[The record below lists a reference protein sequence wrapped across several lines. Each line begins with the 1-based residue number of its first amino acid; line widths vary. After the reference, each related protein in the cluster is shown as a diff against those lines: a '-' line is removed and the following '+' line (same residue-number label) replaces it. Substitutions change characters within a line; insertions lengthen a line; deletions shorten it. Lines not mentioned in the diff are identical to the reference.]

1 MPRLGNYCVTLA
13 GEGAARATS
22 AQAIVQDCVEAEDN
36 TDARDKFFMVAVPA
50 FDPSA
55 AAAAKQH
62 AALLAA
68 AQEHLG
74 GLLAELYVAMPSLAA
89 CGFKASL
96 AKRSP
101 TTMLMRQQVS
111 TRAAGAFERAKDAA
125 SVAVAAVA
133 PSVGVDMQGL
143 RSLVAKTRE

>member
-1 MPRLGNYCVTLA
+1 MAALLLGGCGDCRDA
-13 GEGAARATS
+13 FAFAR
-22 AQAIVQDCVEAEDN
+22 
-36 TDARDKFFMVAVPA
+36 VAVPA

-55 AAAAKQH
+55 ATAAKQH

-74 GLLAELYVAMPSLAA
+74 SLLAELYVAMPSLAA

-96 AKRSP
+96 GKRSP
-101 TTMLMRQQVS
+101 ATTLMQRVS
-111 TRAAGAFERAKDAA
+111 TRAAGDARAKDAA

-143 RSLVAKTRE
+143 RSLVAKTREALAQFA